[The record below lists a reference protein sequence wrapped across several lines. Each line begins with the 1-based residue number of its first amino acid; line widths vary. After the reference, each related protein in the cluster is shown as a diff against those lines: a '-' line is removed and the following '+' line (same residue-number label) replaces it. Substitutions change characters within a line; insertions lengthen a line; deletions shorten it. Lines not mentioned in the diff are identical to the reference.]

1 MGYGKTNWKTN
12 NKTKIQEASI
22 FSSKIIYL
30 LYYERI
36 IDLIMGYWKT
46 NLKTNNK
53 TKIQAASIFTSKI
66 IWLYILEDINKND
79 YGFVSNM

>member
-1 MGYGKTNWKTN
+1 
-12 NKTKIQEASI
+12 
-22 FSSKIIYL
+22 
-30 LYYERI
+30 
-36 IDLIMGYWKT
+36 MGYWKI

-53 TKIQAASIFTSKI
+53 TKIQAVSIFSSKI